1 MPGATLAALL
11 ADVEILEAVGDL
23 EVSITSIT
31 HDSRLAGPGT
41 LFVAYR
47 GVNLDVHR
55 YLPDAFARGA
65 AAALVERPVAELR
78 RELQLPGEAVLVRV
92 PEVRRA
98 RALVASA
105 LFGHPSR
112 DMIVVG
118 VTGTDGK
125 TTTCTLIHAMLT
137 AAGRRVGLI
146 STVAAQVG
154 QEALDTG
161 LHVTTPEAED
171 VQRYLDLMRA
181 AGTEIAVLETTS
193 HGLHQHRVT
202 GVAFDLAVLTNI
214 THEALEYHGSFE
226 AYREAKAKLF
236 RMVSAADGKA
246 GVEPCAVL
254 NADDPSY
261 ARFASIPVA
270 RRLSYGLDTAADL
283 RAEAIES
290 GPEGLRFRALT
301 PAGSV
306 EIRSRLGGRYNAANI
321 LAAMAAA
328 QALGAPLDALAA
340 GAVGLAGVPGR
351 MESVDVGQP
360 FHAIVDFAH
369 TPNALDAALAAA
381 RDLTGPGGR
390 VIAVFGCAGLRDP
403 SKRAAMGRVAA
414 RRAELSLV
422 TAEDPRTEDLDAIIE
437 AVARGFL
444 AEGAHELPG
453 LGPLPDR
460 APTDGAPSPRRPAFR
475 REPDR
480 FEAIRLACA
489 AARDGDVLMLCGK
502 GHEQSLCIGEVE
514 HPWDDRLAL
523 RAALLGQGRDA
534 LPGPPPPS
542 PSA

>member
-1 MPGATLAALL
+1 MPGATLASLL

-23 EVSITSIT
+23 GVSIASIT
-31 HDSRLAGPGT
+31 HDSRRVGPGT

-65 AAALVERPVAELR
+65 AAALVERPIAELR
-78 RELQLPGEAVLVRV
+78 SELQLPEDAVLVRA

-98 RALVASA
+98 RALAAST
-105 LFGHPSR
+105 LYGHPSR

-125 TTTCTLIHAMLT
+125 TTTSTLLHAMLT

-146 STVAAQVG
+146 STVAARVG
-154 QEALDTG
+154 QDALDTG

-171 VQRYLDLMRA
+171 VQRYLALMRE

-202 GVAFDLAVLTNI
+202 GVDFDLAVLTNI
-214 THEALEYHGSFE
+214 TREALEYHGSFE
-226 AYREAKAKLF
+226 AYREAKAELF
-236 RMVSAADGKA
+236 RMVAAGGEKA
-246 GVEPCAVL
+246 GVRPCAVL

-261 ARFASIPVA
+261 ALLSSIPVA
-270 RRLSYGLDTAADL
+270 RQLSYGLEAEADL
-283 RAEAIES
+283 RAEALES
-290 GPEGLRFRALT
+290 GPRGLRFRALT
-301 PAGSV
+301 PAGAI

-328 QALGAPLDALAA
+328 QALGAPLAALAA
-340 GAVGLAGVPGR
+340 GAAGLAGVPGR
-351 MESVDVGQP
+351 MEPVEAGQP
-360 FHAIVDFAH
+360 FRAIVDFAH
-369 TPNALDAALAAA
+369 TPNALDAALTAA
-381 RDLTGPGGR
+381 RELAGPEGR

-414 RRAELSLV
+414 RRAELSLI
-422 TAEDPRTEDLDAIIE
+422 TAEDPRTEDLDAIID
-437 AVARGFL
+437 AVARGLL
-444 AEGAHELPG
+444 AQGARELPNADVLPEGARP
-453 LGPLPDR
+453 
-460 APTDGAPSPRRPAFR
+460 PRQPVFW

-489 AARDGDVLMLCGK
+489 AAREGDVLMLCGK
-502 GHEQSLCIGEVE
+502 GHEQSMCFGDVE
-514 HPWDDRLAL
+514 YPWDDRSAL
-523 RAALLGQGRDA
+523 HAALLGQSYGQ
-534 LPGPPPPS
+534 LPGARSVPPPV
-542 PSA
+542 